1 MAKHECY
8 CKTEQAGAKW
18 IKCSAVGCET
28 RWWHATCAG
37 LENISDACIK
47 KLKYTCPMC
56 VIAANNLRC
65 LVRDTYQIEIAE
77 EIGKCLPEIVKTV
90 VKETTDAVTKSYAE
104 TVKKENKALL
114 KDTVKSTSENA
125 LKETMKFVDANLAEQ
140 RKRTRNLI
148 ISGVDEV
155 EEENCGETVFQML
168 SHIDGSFKKDDI
180 ANCRRIGQK
189 KQEEN
194 DAESEVKPRLL
205 LVTLRYEQDALFFH
219 NCGIGRKYGESCWIN
234 ADPKS
239 ERDARYKLRCAK
251 REKKAKST
259 ETAVEVDAQEAD
271 DGNAKN

>member
-1 MAKHECY
+1 MYQLNKFPILCPYKTLNIIKTNYKQLKSNKHERDFAHAYSNSCEGNY
-8 CKTEQAGAKW
+8 W
-18 IKCSAVGCET
+18 CS
-28 RWWHATCAG
+28 
-37 LENISDACIK
+37 
-47 KLKYTCPMC
+47 Y
-56 VIAANNLRC
+56 
-65 LVRDTYQIEIAE
+65 EI
-77 EIGKCLPEIVKTV
+77 ICRNC
-90 VKETTDAVTKSYAE
+90 
-104 TVKKENKALL
+104 KKENKALL

-219 NCGIGRKYGESCWIN
+219 NCGIGRKYRESCWIN
-234 ADPKS
+234 ADLTKS